1 MSRISRVAGTWGGRG
16 AALLA
21 AGLVA
26 GCLAT
31 PANPG
36 PFTGTA
42 QPGSYIALV
51 DEAGATIPASYVDF
65 GRPACA
71 DGRDND
77 ADAVAD
83 LGDTGCVDADDANE
97 RLPGLQAYVPSTLP
111 MTVNPSG
118 VIVVEPTDL
127 VVQQREYCFDA
138 GTGTPWCTGITLR
151 GSGPTRRGTIETD
164 STLTL
169 PVPITIAMEAVSGF
183 PSGFGDDCVIPHIES
198 VLVGSYDE
206 QTGTAE
212 LHMSGVPVEQAP
224 DCGTWT
230 ASVNAALGLP
240 TTGGSTLVVTLLDP
254 AGEPLQLAE

>member
-1 MSRISRVAGTWGGRG
+1 MSMISRVARTWGGRG

-36 PFTGTA
+36 PFTATA
-42 QPGSYIALV
+42 LPGSHIALV
-51 DEAGATIPASYVDF
+51 DETGATIPASYVDF

-77 ADAVAD
+77 VDGVAD
-83 LGDTGCVDADDANE
+83 LGDAGCVNAEDANE

-111 MTVNPSG
+111 VTVNPSG
-118 VIVVEPTDL
+118 VIVVDPTAL

-138 GTGTPWCTGITLR
+138 GTGAPWCTGITLQ
-151 GSGPTRRGTIETD
+151 GSGPVRRGMIETD

-169 PVPITIAMEAVSGF
+169 PVPITIAMETVSGF
-183 PSGFGDDCVIPHIES
+183 PSGYGDGCVIPHIDA

-212 LHMSGVPVEQAP
+212 LHMSGVPVERAP
-224 DCGTWT
+224 DCGVWT
-230 ASVNAALGLP
+230 DSVNAALGLP
-240 TTGGSTLVVTLLDP
+240 ANGGATLVVRLLDA
-254 AGEPLQLAE
+254 AGEPLRLAD